1 MKFLKIKDFFDN
13 LEFKLTLKQLKS
25 SEELVDVVF
34 ILNEEKIYARVKTDT
49 RPQHIPIFESMLQDY
64 NPFLVVSDY
73 ITPNA
78 KKLLKNKGINYIDGF
93 GNAFLNLNTLK
104 LYVEQG
110 NAKPIYNTHSD
121 VFTQAGGQIIF
132 QLLQNPEN
140 INLTQRKLAE
150 ISNVSLG
157 SVSKIINGLFNEGFT
172 VKWNSDKKY
181 QLVKRE
187 ELLDKWIILVNEK
200 ILPAHKIGQFSFS
213 KQGHFMIRET
223 DSNYETK
230 WGRESGAALGGESG
244 AAILTNYLNPEK
256 YSLFTN
262 RSKTDLIK
270 NYRLIPDDNGEIT
283 AYQLFWQPGTSSFD
297 FESNLTV
304 HPLLIYAELM
314 YSGNDRNIETAQII
328 YNEYIKPKL

>member
-1 MKFLKIKDFFDN
+1 MKFYKIKEFFDN
-13 LEFKLTLKQLKS
+13 LEFRLTIKQLQH

-34 ILNEEKIYARVKTDT
+34 NLNEERVYARVKTDT
-49 RPQHIPIFESMLQDY
+49 RPQHISIFESIAKNY
-64 NPFLVVSDY
+64 NPFLVVSNY

-78 KKLLKNKGINYIDGF
+78 KKLLKSKGINYIDGF
-93 GNAFLNLNTLK
+93 GNAFLNLDNLK

-110 NAKPIYNTHSD
+110 NAKPTYNAHSD
-121 VFTQAGGQIIF
+121 VFTQAGGQVIF

-150 ISNVSLG
+150 ISKVSLG
-157 SVSKIINGLFNEGFT
+157 SVSKAINGLFNEGFT
-172 VKWNSDKKY
+172 VQWNSDKKY

-200 ILPAHKIGQFSFS
+200 VLPTYKIGKFSFS
-213 KQGHFMIRET
+213 KKEPFLIRET

-230 WGRESGAALGGESG
+230 WGGESG
-244 AAILTNYLNPEK
+244 AKMITEYLNPEK
-256 YSLFTN
+256 HSLFTN
-262 RSKTDLIK
+262 RSKTELIT
-270 NYRLIPDDNGEIT
+270 NYRLIPDDDGEVT
-283 AYQLFWQPGTSSFD
+283 VYQLFWQLGTSNFN
-297 FESNLTV
+297 FEYSDLTA

-314 YSGNDRNIETAQII
+314 YSGKDRNIETAQII